1 MVKRILAMVLAVTLV
16 VTGFAPS
23 ILADAKPKVE
33 VPVTVKVEGVAELKD
48 GQEDFTLYVDAS
60 VEEEEALAT
69 ISKAVREKVATK
81 DAYDLAEVAVSLQPT
96 WEKDRAQNYEA
107 TVKTAAKPK
116 MSYVLDE
123 NVENKADVMSVQFVS
138 AGTKRE
144 KLDELVMNYVKL
156 LKFKEGFEFAG
167 FDYLSDTQVT
177 EIKEGQ
183 NLQVVIRTKKAET
196 KKPETPDK
204 PGTKVDL
211 DAEAAKVIKGVEV
224 AVNKDGKV
232 VTQFPIIP
240 EGLKANVTIYDA
252 DTNAMVTKTVLE
264 GHKSITLPALKGN
277 VNYKIVVSVTDGTKV
292 SKELTVTKSLKSDDI
307 MPKLNYA
314 YVIGGRVVVNVTS
327 PVGLDEKAPIVYR
340 MKGET
345 EFTPIGRNGGYGI
358 DYSYSGR
365 YDGYWEEMDKWNNYF
380 RGLEY
385 DADKRYDKDDYMID
399 VEVPSVLQFIVIDK
413 LGNKVPFQLEI
424 KQDNTKLTKEAPKY
438 FDELVKSAWDANA
451 KKFKGN
457 LIVINKGTTLN
468 LFGIY
473 EQDIVKTFKRFNSRN
488 ISYYVNNAEADKP
501 FAHKFDEAGRYVVEV
516 INNANDDTF
525 KYTVLVLDKNEHVK
539 SVKVIK
545 EAEAF
550 SYDKFRGTDALDIT
564 STKGKEGKPNQMF
577 FEYDGE
583 YYPIATELEFPKNAN
598 EVEIKVFE
606 KASGRGLVAT
616 IKRGT
621 AISTEEKATG
631 TLEANPMAS
640 FNDVPAQ
647 AWFSNYVLSA
657 AKTGLIKG
665 YPDGTFKPNNMIS
678 REEVLALVGRLV
690 AAKGN
695 YAGAVINNTVY
706 NSTWGQTEINNAYSR
721 INPAVLKGG
730 MTEAIT
736 RGEVAYLFANVINV
750 NNLGNVTTMT
760 FPDTMSHEFGP
771 YIHTLANKGIINGN
785 DDGSY
790 KPDLPISRAELA
802 KILYVTFTK
811 LY

>member
-60 VEEEEALAT
+60 VDEEEALAT

-81 DAYDLAEVAVSLQPT
+81 DAYDLAEVAVTLNPSWT
-96 WEKDRAQNYEA
+96 KDAATTYEA

-123 NVENKADVMSVQFVS
+123 NVANKADVMSVQFVS
-138 AGTKRE
+138 AGTKRD

-167 FDYLSDTQVT
+167 FDYLSDTPVT

-196 KKPETPDK
+196 KKPETPD
-204 PGTKVDL
+204 TEKVDL
-211 DAEAAKVIKGVEV
+211 DAEAAKVIKGIEV

-232 VTQFPIIP
+232 VAQFPIIP

-277 VNYKIVVSVTDGTKV
+277 VNYKVVVSVTDGKNV

-314 YVIGGRVVVNVTS
+314 YVIGGRVVLNVTS

-340 MKGET
+340 LKGET
-345 EFTPIGRNGGYGI
+345 EFTPIGRNGGYGVN
-358 DYSYSGR
+358 YEYYGK
-365 YDGYWEEMDKWNNYF
+365 YDNYWQEADKWNNYF

-413 LGNKVPFQLEI
+413 LGNKVPFQIEI

-501 FAHKFDEAGRYVVEV
+501 FAYKFDEAGRYVVEV
-516 INNANDDTF
+516 MNNANDDTF

-550 SYDKFRGTDALDIT
+550 SYNKFRGTDALDIT

-583 YYPIATELEFPKNAN
+583 YYPIATELEFPKNAT

-621 AISTEEKATG
+621 AISTEENATG

-690 AAKGN
+690 AAKGK

-736 RGEVAYLFANVINV
+736 RGEVAYLFTNVINV

-760 FPDTMSHEFGP
+760 FPDTISHEFGP
-771 YIHTLANKGIINGN
+771 YVHTLANKGIINGN